1 VLCVVLKSRI
11 TLRSVSNYKRKLE
24 AYLEGKTG
32 LSIFGIVEVLKDC
45 PIEEFDQIVEELKLV
60 YSPYVTWLDIPQ
72 IRWRLKL
79 QK

>member
-1 VLCVVLKSRI
+1 
-11 TLRSVSNYKRKLE
+11 VSNRKGKLE

-32 LSIFGIVEVLKDC
+32 LSILGIVEVLKDC
-45 PIEEFDQIVEELKLV
+45 PIEEFDQIVEELRRV
-60 YSPYVTWLDIPQ
+60 YGQYVTWHDIPE

>member
-1 VLCVVLKSRI
+1 M
-11 TLRSVSNYKRKLE
+11 SNYKGKLE
-24 AYLEGKTG
+24 AYLEGKTE

-60 YSPYVTWLDIPQ
+60 YIPYVTWHDIPE

-79 QK
+79 QE

>member
-1 VLCVVLKSRI
+1 M
-11 TLRSVSNYKRKLE
+11 SNHKGKLE
-24 AYLEGKTG
+24 AYLKGKTE
-32 LSIFGIVEVLKDC
+32 LSLFGIVEVLKNC

-60 YSPYVTWLDIPQ
+60 YSPYMTWLDIPE

>member
-1 VLCVVLKSRI
+1 MLD
-11 TLRSVSNYKRKLE
+11 YKEKLE

-32 LSIFGIVEVLKDC
+32 LSIFGVVKVLKGC
-45 PIEEFDQIVEELKLV
+45 PIKEFDQIVEKLKRV
-60 YSPYVTWLDIPQ
+60 HGQYVTWHDIPE